1 MQPFQSDKYIN
12 QETYLSFQSEKIYH
26 QWIIE
31 NMELRYLLSQV
42 IDNHNE
48 D

>member
-1 MQPFQSDKYIN
+1 MKQLRSGKLIN

-42 IDNHNE
+42 KDNHNE